1 MAASACS
8 YCESAREAL
17 AEIFD
22 EFMFADGTKLYQ
34 LNGQLIGAS
43 DDWLAFGC
51 GVAMAGR
58 LGIDVS

>member
-34 LNGQLIGAS
+34 LNGQLIGAN

-51 GVAMAGR
+51 GVAMAG
-58 LGIDVS
+58 